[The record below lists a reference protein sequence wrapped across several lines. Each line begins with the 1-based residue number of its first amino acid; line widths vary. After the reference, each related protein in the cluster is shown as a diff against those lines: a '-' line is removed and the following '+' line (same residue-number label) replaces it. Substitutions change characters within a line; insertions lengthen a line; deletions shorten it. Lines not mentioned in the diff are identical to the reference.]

1 MMLQSKRWVMLPV
14 LLVGNMKE
22 AESVEKAKDK
32 LIEASLNF
40 AEALSW
46 NRVIVKSANDQTEIW
61 KMHNWDVG
69 GVEGVWWDAVI
80 DYQIAER
87 EYNE

>member
-1 MMLQSKRWVMLPV
+1 MGRYVVEIEVEK
-14 LLVGNMKE
+14 GEAACKE
-22 AESVEKAKDK
+22 EESVEKAKDK

-80 DYQIAER
+80 DYQLAKR
-87 EYNE
+87 DYNDL

>member
-1 MMLQSKRWVMLPV
+1 MNK
-14 LLVGNMKE
+14 KE
-22 AESVEKAKDK
+22 FYSSNVEEAKDN
-32 LIEASLNF
+32 LVEASLNF

-69 GVEGVWWDAVI
+69 GVEAVWWDAVI
-80 DYQIAER
+80 DYQIAKR